1 MCDNKNKKIT
11 LYIPGLQFIKL
22 NFGNKVNIFI
32 IPCDLSLQEAFDELP
47 VRWTKSEPWWQIQ
60 TQLSHHTR
68 IHRGSFTE
76 KPSKSFTQK
85 HTHTQE
91 ALLRNPVKALLKNYL
106 RKKTGTERWMQ
117 LVSVF
122 FFFWWESLVL
132 LVFIV
137 LTTHHSSGK
146 LFPPNFSNKFF
157 FCFFLGKKT
166 SQTSLIQ

>member
-32 IPCDLSLQEAFDELP
+32 IPCDLSLQEAFDELL

-68 IHRGSFTE
+68 THRGSFTE

-106 RKKTGTERWMQ
+106 RKKTGTERMNAVGLGLLLF
-117 LVSVF
+117 LVGKSC
-122 FFFWWESLVL
+122 STCLYS
-132 LVFIV
+132 
-137 LTTHHSSGK
+137 THHSPLIRKAIPTK
-146 LFPPNFSNKFF
+146 LLK
-157 FCFFLGKKT
+157 
-166 SQTSLIQ
+166 